1 MLISVKGNYSRAR
14 AKRAVVRI
22 PRCVCVGIKF
32 NQKKNYCVAVADGV
46 DSDFP
51 NVVIEIVD
59 TVDRRVSV
67 TTDGNKI
74 MGV

>member
-1 MLISVKGNYSRAR
+1 VGGVKFY
-14 AKRAVVRI
+14 
-22 PRCVCVGIKF
+22 P
-32 NQKKNYCVAVADGV
+32 KKKKITVAVADGV

-67 TTDGNKI
+67 TEDGDKI

>member
-1 MLISVKGNYSRAR
+1 MCGVKFY
-14 AKRAVVRI
+14 
-22 PRCVCVGIKF
+22 P
-32 NQKKNYCVAVADGV
+32 KKNYCVAVADGV

-67 TTDGNKI
+67 TEDGRSKL
-74 MGV
+74 

>member
-1 MLISVKGNYSRAR
+1 
-14 AKRAVVRI
+14 
-22 PRCVCVGIKF
+22 VCVGF
-32 NQKKNYCVAVADGV
+32 NFIQKKYCVAVEEGI

-59 TVDRRVSV
+59 TVDKSVSV
-67 TTDGNKI
+67 TKDKI